1 MKKIVKVI
9 QKSDRIKKRLLNML
23 KDKPNN
29 GKKRINHKKND
40 ELDDQNDSNNWSYC

>member
-29 GKKRINHKKND
+29 GKKHRNHKKND
-40 ELDDQNDSNNWSYC
+40 EFDDHNDSNNWSYC

>member
-29 GKKRINHKKND
+29 GKKRRNHHNEDK
-40 ELDDQNDSNNWSYC
+40 LDDHNDSNNWSYC